1 MQQQAVRRSRAYLAA
16 RSWWRGLDL
25 ASQADAIG
33 AATAFLVYFLAAL
46 FGPELLR

>member
-1 MQQQAVRRSRAYLAA
+1 MKPQAVRRSRAYLNT
-16 RSWWRGLDL
+16 RTWWRGLDV

-33 AATAFLVYFLAAL
+33 AAVALLVYLLAGL